1 MMSDE
6 DQKLHLLSNQEE
18 DKTIDKSEE
27 RTPPQSWMTVC
38 VFSLTSLISWGLIA
52 AFPVYFV
59 RCIEYFDKGRAETSI
74 ISAIMIGV
82 YYTLS
87 IIPGKKRLF

>member
-1 MMSDE
+1 MSYE
-6 DQKLHLLSNQEE
+6 DQKQHLLSINEKE
-18 DKTIDKSEE
+18 KIITESKE

-38 VFSLTSLISWGLIA
+38 VFSLTSMISWGLIA

-59 RCIEYFDKGRAETSI
+59 RCMEYFDKGRAETSI

-82 YYTLS
+82 FYMLS
-87 IIPGKKRLF
+87 IIPGT